1 MLKYLLVG
9 LQREQEGQSEVLG
22 SVENVKI
29 LFIYSKLRY
38 YNFMIQQGSQVGV

>member
-22 SVENVKI
+22 SVEKNAKI

-38 YNFMIQQGSQVGV
+38 YNFMI